1 MWVSVCVYLC
11 PCVYESL
18 YVCVTLGIIG
28 ILSDCFSFTVVFL
41 VQQGAGV
48 CFRCLQPTKT
58 HLSHSDIVLGRQN
71 YVPAFST
78 EWHEAKPRTSLAA
91 DLSDRRNFALFVV
104 FDLTL
109 LASFPFKTSRIR
121 WSLLVLLGN
130 GTLGRR
136 VAPLSVQYT
145 YILSVFGLV
154 PTRDEPA
161 ECLPWTR

>member
-1 MWVSVCVYLC
+1 MLEGLETKYT
-11 PCVYESL
+11 SL
-18 YVCVTLGIIG
+18 IG
-28 ILSDCFSFTVVFL
+28 ILAMLELRT
-41 VQQGAGV
+41 
-48 CFRCLQPTKT
+48 CLFQ
-58 HLSHSDIVLGRQN
+58 
-71 YVPAFST
+71 T

-91 DLSDRRNFALFVV
+91 DLSDRRHFALFVV

-145 YILSVFGLV
+145 LS
-154 PTRDEPA
+154 
-161 ECLPWTR
+161 